1 MMAVMAL
8 ERPTGTHERILAEA
22 AELFAQR
29 GYGATSTRDISAAV
43 GIRQPSLFHH
53 FANKAAL
60 FTAIA
65 VEGFDRLADDLVA
78 ADGAVPAGSPAV
90 DRIRAI
96 ARRYLRFA
104 TSHRGHFEVMW
115 RTDLLHADDPG
126 LITAARRAREVLIKV
141 VAAAQAEGWA
151 ADRDARSAGFLAW
164 SAVHGLATL
173 WLQGA
178 LGQADERPFDEIAD
192 GVIDLLSAPFSR

>member
-1 MMAVMAL
+1 
-8 ERPTGTHERILAEA
+8 
-22 AELFAQR
+22 
-29 GYGATSTRDISAAV
+29 
-43 GIRQPSLFHH
+43 
-53 FANKAAL
+53 
-60 FTAIA
+60 
-65 VEGFDRLADDLVA
+65 
-78 ADGAVPAGSPAV
+78 
-90 DRIRAI
+90 
-96 ARRYLRFA
+96 
-104 TSHRGHFEVMW
+104 MW

-178 LGQADERPFDEIAD
+178 LSQADERPFDEIAD
-192 GVIDLLSAPFSR
+192 GVINLLSAPFSR